1 MTGGD
6 LLQTLA
12 EVGITLAGFTGI
24 VAVLGRRGHGEWE
37 AHEWLR
43 LAMLLT
49 FSFGS
54 VFFAFLPF
62 LLDAYHVEER
72 RIWAIASGALAIFV
86 VVVYVVIVVRVVALG
101 DLVRAEF
108 PRWAGAAVGVASV
121 IVLAVLVS
129 NALGAR
135 EFAPYFTGMLWLL
148 VAAAAQF
155 YRLLRH

>member
-1 MTGGD
+1 MTGTD

-37 AHEWLR
+37 PHEWLR

-54 VFFAFLPF
+54 VFFAFLPP
-62 LLDAYHVEER
+62 LLDAYDVPEPR
-72 RIWAIASGALAIFV
+72 AWSIASAMLAVFLA
-86 VVVYVVIVVRVVALG
+86 VVYAAIIGRVVALG
-101 DLVRAEF
+101 ELVRDEF
-108 PRWAGAAVGVASV
+108 PRWAGAVTGIGTAIVVA
-121 IVLAVLVS
+121 VLAS
-129 NALGAR
+129 NAFGAR
-135 EFAPYFTGMLWLL
+135 AFGPYLVGMLWML
-148 VAAAAQF
+148 VAAALQF